1 MEMEAT
7 QMINNVFN
15 KHENRNHSYR
25 LSNIEKP
32 TNYSF
37 IRDNM
42 GHFDF
47 LKKDDTIPKRLNNV
61 ESLSEKVEIE
71 LRKNKR
77 Q

>member
-1 MEMEAT
+1 
-7 QMINNVFN
+7 MINNVFN
-15 KHENRNHSYR
+15 KHENRNHGYR

-42 GHFDF
+42 GHFDS
-47 LKKDDTIPKRLNNV
+47 LKKDDTVPKGVNNV
-61 ESLSEKVEIE
+61 ECLSEKVEIE
-71 LRKNKR
+71 LRKHKR